1 MSYVIATWKENKP
14 YAIHSNVEAMKFE
27 LIPLDSQ
34 GAINRMYSNP
44 HRAGAQQILTWIK
57 SNDTKLNSEDL
68 KICDESQFRK

>member
-1 MSYVIATWKENKP
+1 
-14 YAIHSNVEAMKFE
+14 MKFE